1 MGHEGTPGRDPERAL
16 SVALSV
22 ARAWPRASGATCG
35 LVRSRPTSDPL
46 RHQWLAALLG
56 SSALQKAAQPSSLV
70 SPASPEEQAGWDGAL
85 PFCVA
90 TCATCAC
97 TCVTAG
103 LPASAT
109 ATAAP
114 TAGVLL
120 PWLWPARSAPGAQ

>member
-1 MGHEGTPGRDPERAL
+1 MCPERGPERGP

-22 ARAWPRASGATCG
+22 GPSEQGHLWPGQGSAHF
-35 LVRSRPTSDPL
+35 DPL

-90 TCATCAC
+90 RCTCA
-97 TCVTAG
+97 
-103 LPASAT
+103 
-109 ATAAP
+109 
-114 TAGVLL
+114 
-120 PWLWPARSAPGAQ
+120 